1 MRRVLGSAE
10 EKKEEKEIQSNF
22 FEHKKRPPFPL
33 PTLTLLNADHVEV
46 VGTDVKEGEEEDGP
60 GNGLVEGDVLVQRH
74 DTADEG
80 VPDQGD
86 EIPAHRHQDD
96 PAIKI

>member
-1 MRRVLGSAE
+1 ME
-10 EKKEEKEIQSNF
+10 
-22 FEHKKRPPFPL
+22 
-33 PTLTLLNADHVEV
+33 
-46 VGTDVKEGEEEDGP
+46 EGEEEDGP